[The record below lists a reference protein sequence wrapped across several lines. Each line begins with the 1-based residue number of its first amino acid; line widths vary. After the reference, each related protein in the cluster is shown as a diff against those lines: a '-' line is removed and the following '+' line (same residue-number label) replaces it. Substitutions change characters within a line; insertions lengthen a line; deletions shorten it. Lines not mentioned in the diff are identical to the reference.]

1 MLDGV
6 NMSRVRVW
14 KCCLQLLVD
23 EELVE
28 DVSLSLRL
36 TSCEVG
42 LNEMFGGRSKQRSNG
57 NEGKDRLRSTVLLSW
72 G

>member
-6 NMSRVRVW
+6 KMSRVSVW
-14 KCCLQLLVD
+14 NFCLALLAD

-36 TSCEVG
+36 TMCEVG
-42 LNEMFGGRSKQRSNG
+42 LNDMLGGSSKQRFNG
-57 NEGKDRLRSTVLLSW
+57 NEGNDRLRSTVLLSCD
-72 G
+72 

>member
-6 NMSRVRVW
+6 KLPRVRVW
-14 KCCLQLLVD
+14 NCCLPLLVD

-36 TSCEVG
+36 TICEVG
-42 LNEMFGGRSKQRSNG
+42 LNEMFGGRSKQRFNG
-57 NEGKDRLRSTVLLSW
+57 NEGKDRLRSRVLLSW